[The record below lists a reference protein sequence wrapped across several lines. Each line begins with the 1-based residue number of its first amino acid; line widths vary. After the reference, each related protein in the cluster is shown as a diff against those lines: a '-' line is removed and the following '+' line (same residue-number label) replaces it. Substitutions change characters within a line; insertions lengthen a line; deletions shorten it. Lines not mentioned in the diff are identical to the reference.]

1 MRSPSTI
8 FRGAA
13 LVGALTLTPAPA
25 ALAAASDGER
35 TPLRLST
42 TAAHHASSGSSSIVR
57 TLIALVIVCG
67 VIYAVARVLKAV
79 KGREHRASGEGLAQ
93 LAMLPLGTNK
103 SLALVRSGQD
113 IVLVGVSESGV
124 TPIKTYTEAEAIES
138 GVWSGPTLPPAD
150 AGSGDQAEPTFGWLE
165 NLRKLT
171 VRS

>member
-1 MRSPSTI
+1 MRFAITL

-13 LVGALTLTPAPA
+13 LAGALTLTHWST
-25 ALAAASDGER
+25 ALAADGHGEK
-35 TPLRLST
+35 TPLHLST
-42 TAAHHASSGSSSIVR
+42 NGAQHASSGGGTSIVR

-67 VIYAVARVLKAV
+67 LIYAVARVLKAT
-79 KGREHRASGEGLAQ
+79 KGRERRASGDGLAQ
-93 LAMLPLGTNK
+93 LATLPLGANK

-138 GVWSGPTLPPAD
+138 GIWTPPAD
-150 AGSGDQAEPTFGWLE
+150 PGDRDQAEPTFGWLE